1 VLKLQKNSLERK
13 YKMTAEGSVIKVAG
27 PVVEAKG
34 LSGSVM
40 HEMVE
45 VGHEGLIGEIIR
57 LEGEFA
63 TIQVYQNT
71 TGLKLNEPVIGTG
84 SPLSVELG
92 PGLLGNT
99 FDGIQRP
106 LETIRQI
113 TGPFIK
119 QTKGVT
125 SLSRDKK
132 WTFTPKAKV
141 GNTISTGDI
150 LGVVQ
155 ETDLVEHRIL
165 VPHKIQGKLVKI
177 ASAGDYTVTETI
189 AIIEANDKKTEVQM
203 LRKWPIR
210 TPRPHS
216 KRLFASAPLIT
227 GQRVI
232 DTFFPIAKGGSAAI
246 PGPFGA
252 GKTVTQQQLAK
263 WSDANIVIYVGCGER
278 GNEMVDVLD
287 NFPKLIDPTTG
298 HPLMERTILV
308 ANTSNMPVSAREASI
323 YTGITLAEYYRD
335 MGYAVALMADSTS
348 RWAEA
353 LREVSG
359 RLEEMPAE
367 EGFPS
372 YLPSRLAEFYER
384 TGVVETL
391 GADKR
396 IGSICAIGAVSPP
409 GGDFSEPVTQHTK
422 RFTRVFW
429 ALDAELA
436 DARHYPSINWMA
448 SYSGYIAELAGWWH
462 KQVDEKWNNYR
473 EEAMRILQAED
484 ELKNIVKLVGPEA
497 LPEKQRLLLET
508 ARIIRIAILQQNAL
522 DPIDTYCSPQK
533 QFRMLKIIVDFHRLA
548 EKVVSQGAPLYK
560 VIELPVMEEIM
571 RMKNT
576 VPNDKIQQL
585 DELER
590 KMSSHFAQLEAA
602 LR

>member
-1 VLKLQKNSLERK
+1 MPTV
-13 YKMTAEGSVIKVAG
+13 GSVVRVAG

-34 LSGSVM
+34 MSEAVM

-45 VGHEGLIGEIIR
+45 VGHAHLIGEIIR
-57 LEGEFA
+57 LEGDNA

-71 TGLKLNEPVIGTG
+71 TGLKLNEPVSGTG
-84 SPLSVELG
+84 SPLSVELA
-92 PGLLGNT
+92 PGMIGNT

-106 LETIRQI
+106 LDAILTA
-113 TGPFIK
+113 TGAFIK
-119 QTKGVT
+119 QVEGVT
-125 SLSRDKK
+125 PLSRTKK
-132 WTFTPKAKV
+132 WLFDPKVKV
-141 GNTISTGDI
+141 GEGLVEGDI
-150 LGVVQ
+150 LGTVK
-155 ETDLVEHRIL
+155 ETDLVEHRVL
-165 VPHKIQGKLVKI
+165 VPPKLKGRLLEIVPQGE
-177 ASAGDYTVTETI
+177 YTITETI
-189 AIIEANDKKTEVQM
+189 AILENNGERIELQM
-203 LRKWPIR
+203 LQKWPVR
-210 TPRPHS
+210 EPRPHS

-287 NFPKLIDPTTG
+287 SFPKLVDPTTG
-298 HPLMERTILV
+298 HPLMERTILI

-323 YTGITLAEYYRD
+323 YTGITIAEYYRD

-384 TGVVETL
+384 TGVVEAL
-391 GADKR
+391 GSDNR
-396 IGSICAIGAVSPP
+396 TGSICAIGAVSPP

-436 DARHYPSINWMA
+436 DARHYPSINWMN
-448 SYSGYIAELAGWWH
+448 SYSGYVAELAGWWH
-462 KQVDEKWNNYR
+462 KNIDREWNGYR

-484 ELKNIVKLVGPEA
+484 DLKNIVKLVGPEA
-497 LPEKQRLLLET
+497 LPDKQRMILET
-508 ARIIRIAILQQNAL
+508 ARIIRIGLLQQNAL
-522 DPIDTYCSPQK
+522 DEIDTYCSPVK
-533 QFRMLKIIVDFHRLA
+533 QFKMLKMIVDFHRLA
-548 EKVVSQGAPLYK
+548 ENVVGKGVPIFKVTQ
-560 VIELPVMEEIM
+560 LPVTEEIM
-571 RMKNT
+571 RMKT
-576 VPNDKIQQL
+576 SVPNDKIGVL
-585 DELER
+585 DDLYQRMRESFSVLE
-590 KMSSHFAQLEAA
+590 SS